1 VWEWGGSL
9 TRIVNMSTSSMDTR
23 RLKVLLIVS
32 GCDRSAIGESWIAYQ
47 WASRMSQVH
56 DVTVLTYRGS
66 HTPPIGAQLPG
77 VRVIEWPDVALFE
90 RWERFNA
97 LLKPGYLLFYLRARR
112 WLKRYIRSGGTFD
125 LIHQLN
131 PNALRYPSPAVSLGI
146 PLIIGPRG
154 GSLDN
159 PPGFSRDF
167 GKVPWYTQLRK
178 LDKWRLRH
186 DPFLRRTYANADGII
201 GVAPYVMELLGDLP
215 SREAEIELMTETG
228 IMDLPP
234 RRKPR
239 REGEGL
245 RLLFVGRVIRSKGA
259 RDLIRALAQVR
270 DIKGISLDVVG
281 VGEDMPACKNEARDL
296 GVDHLVKFH
305 GWRQHDEVD
314 ALYDK
319 ADVFVFPSFRE
330 PSGIVTVEAMSHGLP
345 MIVADR
351 GGPRFVVD
359 ESCGF
364 RVPVLNPDQ
373 FATDIAACIRKL
385 AQNPQLIESMGAAAR
400 EKIRREFLWDAKI
413 ARMTEIYYRVLAK
426 REAASRSRRN
436 YASLETELSKVS

>member
-1 VWEWGGSL
+1 
-9 TRIVNMSTSSMDTR
+9 MSTSSMDTR

-32 GCDRSAIGESWIAYQ
+32 GCDKSAIGESWIAYQ
-47 WASRMSQVH
+47 WATRMGHVH
-56 DVTVLTYRGS
+56 DVTLLTYRGS
-66 HTPPIGAQLPG
+66 HTPPIAAQLPG
-77 VRVIEWPDVALFE
+77 VDVVEWPDFSLFE
-90 RWERFNA
+90 KWERFNA
-97 LLKPGYLLFYLRARR
+97 LLKPGYVVFYLRARR
-112 WLKRYIRSGGTFD
+112 WLKQYISAGGRFD

-131 PNALRYPSPAVSLGI
+131 PNALRYPSPAVGLGI

-159 PPGFSRDF
+159 PPGFSKDF

-186 DPFLRRTYANADGII
+186 DPLLRRTYTKADGIV

-215 SREAEIELMTETG
+215 SSKAEVEFMTETG
-228 IMDLPP
+228 VMDLPP
-234 RRKPR
+234 LRKSR
-239 REGEGL
+239 GDRNGL

-259 RDLIRALAQVR
+259 RDLIRAIAKVK

-281 VGEDMPACKNEARDL
+281 VGEDMPACKEEARAL
-296 GVDHLVKFH
+296 GVGHLVKFH
-305 GWRQHDEVD
+305 GWQQHDQVD

-345 MIVADR
+345 LIVADR
-351 GGPRFVVD
+351 GGPGFVVD

-385 AQNPQLIESMGAAAR
+385 AQNPGLIESMGAAAR

-413 ARMTEIYYRVLAK
+413 ARMNDLYNRVLSRWK
-426 REAASRSRRN
+426 SEGKIEGSDLEATA
-436 YASLETELSKVS
+436 ELSRVS